1 MGKVHVTDRI
11 CVDCCHFLRGRGGQ
25 RSLCCRPGAEGFSP
39 VAGRFRR
46 PVARPARSER
56 RYGLIAVLLGLDR
69 CGPEGHY
76 FEKKQAP
83 VPPNTGSAARKSL

>member
-11 CVDCCHFLRGRGGQ
+11 CVDCCHFLHGHGGRP
-25 RSLCCRPGAEGFSP
+25 SLCCRPGEERFSP

-46 PVARPARSER
+46 PVSRPARSER
-56 RYGLIAVLLGLDR
+56 HFGLMALLFGLDR

-76 FEKKQAP
+76 FE
-83 VPPNTGSAARKSL
+83 RKSR